1 MADIK
6 LDLQAIERI
15 ALFQSMTRV
24 DAMDCVETQ
33 QVAYFVVPR
42 GSVGRLKDSAGV
54 ERLSKKLGKNLRLIE
69 HRDEPEA
76 FLRSLFWHYGVEN
89 VSVEQGPHG
98 LQGRVHISPL
108 MKGRAI
114 GKGGENLKALREL
127 AKRHVGLEGIVLE

>member
-1 MADIK
+1 LADIK

-24 DAMDCVETQ
+24 DASDCVETS

-42 GSVGRLKDSAGV
+42 GSIGRLKDSPGL
-54 ERLSKKLGKNLRLIE
+54 ERLSKKLGKGVRLIE

-76 FLRSLFWHYGVEN
+76 FLKSLFWHYGVEK

-98 LQGRVHISPL
+98 LQGRVRISPL

-127 AKRHVGLEGIVLE
+127 AKRHVGLDGIVLE

>member
-1 MADIK
+1 MVDIK

-15 ALFQSMTRV
+15 ALFQRMTGV
-24 DAMDCVETQ
+24 DALDRVETT

-42 GSVGRLKDSAGV
+42 GSVGKLKDSARL
-54 ERLSKKLGKNLRLIE
+54 ERLSKKLEKNVRLIE

-76 FLRSLFWHYGVEN
+76 FLKSLFWHYGVEN
-89 VSVEQGPHG
+89 VSVEQGPQG
-98 LQGRVHISPL
+98 RQGRVRISPL

-114 GKGGENLKALREL
+114 GKGGENLKALRDL